1 MLFGSGIKGAARAA
15 LWILI
20 AGLPASL
27 PGQVFHRVHCGAGQT
42 IARALNAAKRGDV
55 IHLRGTC
62 RESFVV
68 TTDHLTIEG
77 DPGTTIQGEGG
88 SPRFDLVQID
98 IQGAQGVILRNLI
111 VQDAPGFG
119 IQVTSGGAALLENV
133 TVRRSGIG
141 VMAYITSS
149 ARLKNV
155 SAVDNFVG
163 IIASLHSSVQLIG
176 EIRAN
181 NNLGNGFDING
192 NSAVEIFEARV
203 QTNNNGNRGMTLDD
217 SEMKMGGG
225 PAPGASFTAD
235 GNARSGILVS
245 GNSSIGLFGGPGE
258 NTITVSN
265 NREHG
270 IWLNGGKIVSPGGT
284 NIVAT
289 GNKIG
294 MGVELGGAVYIV
306 GGLNVRNNDIGIDG
320 DGAGVIR
327 VDSPPAPFPPIS
339 IAGNTS
345 VDVDLSFGSRMRV
358 VGGASIGKVACDRTV
373 LTDGVS
379 CP

>member
-1 MLFGSGIKGAARAA
+1 MLSRLRRKAAMRAA
-15 LWILI
+15 LWILAI
-20 AGLPASL
+20 GLPASL
-27 PGQVFHRVHCGAGQT
+27 PGESVHRVRCGAGQS
-42 IARALNAAKRGDV
+42 IATALKVARRGDV
-55 IHLRGTC
+55 IRIQGTC
-62 RESFVV
+62 HESFVIKK
-68 TTDHLTIEG
+68 DHLTIEG
-77 DPGTTIQGEGG
+77 EGVATIQGQGG
-88 SPRFDLVQID
+88 NPRFDLIQID
-98 IQGAQGVILRNLI
+98 IQGAQGVTLRNLI
-111 VQDAPGFG
+111 VRDAPGFG
-119 IQVTSGGAALLENV
+119 IQVTNGAAALLENV

-149 ARLKNV
+149 VRLKNV
-155 SAVDNFVG
+155 SVLDNFVG
-163 IIASLHSSVQLIG
+163 IIASLNSSVQLIS

-192 NSAVEIFEARV
+192 NSSIEIFEARV
-203 QTNNNGNRGMTLDD
+203 QANNNGNRGMTLDD
-217 SEMKMGGG
+217 SELLLGGG

-245 GNSSIGLFGGPGE
+245 GNSSISLFGGPGQ

-270 IWLNGGKIVSPGGT
+270 IWLNGGKVISPSGT
-284 NIVAT
+284 HIVAT

-294 MGVELGGAVYIV
+294 IGVELGGAVHVV
-306 GGLNVRNNDIGIDG
+306 GGLNVRNNGIGIDG

-327 VDSPPAPFPPIS
+327 LDAQPAPFPPSFIT
-339 IAGNTS
+339 GNTS

-358 VGGASIGKVACDRTV
+358 VGPIGIGKVACDKTV
-373 LTDGVS
+373 LTDGVF